1 MSSPGRSQL
10 HFEPFVHL
18 VDVTERSALVAWG
31 GFYLRPGDDGWAV
44 VDDDELPDGRT
55 SGGTIGVESA
65 PYGRATVDVFDDG
78 RLVAS
83 ASTVENNHVWIEGLE
98 PDHEYRYRVAVDD
111 AEWGV
116 GDRWDWQ
123 LGPAGGGLVPS
134 GRRYDLRLR
143 THPDADDDVPV
154 SVVAVGDYGVGIV
167 NGDDGR
173 RQLAVA
179 RTMERLAANRTV
191 RALVSLGDNIYH
203 GPEDQ
208 LAQTGAEDDDWYF
221 TFYEPYRYL
230 IDHLPLYPAAGNHD
244 GADEELN
251 DDRAQ
256 LADNFHLQSRFRRA
270 VDDGRA
276 SCDPGLFYRVSIGGL
291 LELVCVD
298 TTRGDEQGHHYFD
311 DEQHREWLDDT
322 FPTTSGRRAQWL
334 VPFAHHPAWCAG
346 PHHTGMVEQFH
357 GLIPRYERAGVRLVL
372 AGHEHNF
379 QHGEHRGLHH
389 VVAGAGAKLDTRRP
403 TRWAEA
409 QIDAWAA
416 QPHCVLVEAQPDR
429 LVVTPYGPP
438 PGPDGQP
445 VPLLAEGPDGD
456 IGPAAF
462 VITPDG
468 QSNAPSN

>member
-1 MSSPGRSQL
+1 VGTRGNVSGPRHGET

-31 GFYLRPGDDGWAV
+31 GFHLCRRDDGWSV

-55 SGGTIGVESA
+55 TGGTIGVESA

-83 ASTVENNHVWIEGLE
+83 ATTSERNHVWVEGLE
-98 PDHEYRYRVAVDD
+98 PDHGYRYRVTVDG
-111 AEWGV
+111 AEWAG
-116 GDRWDWQ
+116 GERCDWQ
-123 LGPAGGGLVPS
+123 LGPGGGGLAPS

-143 THPDADDDVPV
+143 THPDGDDDVPV
-154 SVVAVGDYGVGIV
+154 GVLAVGDYGVGIV

-179 RTMERLAANRTV
+179 RTMERVAAAGRV

-244 GADEELN
+244 GDEEELN

-256 LADNFHLQSRFRRA
+256 LADNFHLRSRFLRA
-270 VDDGRA
+270 VDEGRA
-276 SCDPGLFYRVSIGGL
+276 SCDPGLFYRVRIGGL

-298 TTRGDEQGHHYFD
+298 TTRGHEEGHHYFD
-311 DEQHREWLDDT
+311 DERHRGWLDET
-322 FPTTSGRRAQWL
+322 FAATDGPPGARWL
-334 VPFAHHPAWCAG
+334 LPFGHHPAWCAG
-346 PHHTGMVEQFH
+346 PHHTGMVEQLDA
-357 GLIPRYERAGVRLVL
+357 LIPRYERSGVRLVL

-379 QHGEHRGLHH
+379 QHGRHGALHH

-409 QIDAWAA
+409 GIEAWAA
-416 QPHCVLVEAQPDR
+416 APHCVLVEAHRDR
-429 LVVTPYGPP
+429 LVVAPFRPAGPE
-438 PGPDGQP
+438 GEP
-445 VPLLAEGPDGD
+445 VAMLAEGPDGD
-456 IGPAAF
+456 VRPAGF
-462 VITPDG
+462 VITAAG
-468 QSNAPSN
+468 

>member
-1 MSSPGRSQL
+1 MSSDRLGQL

-31 GFYLRPGDDGWAV
+31 GFYLRSGADGWRV

-65 PYGRATVDVFDDG
+65 PYGQATVDVFDDE
-78 RLVAS
+78 RQVAA
-83 ASTVENNHVWIEGLE
+83 ASTDERNHVWVEGLE
-98 PDHEYRYRVAVDD
+98 PDHEYRYRVTVDGAD
-111 AEWGV
+111 WGG
-116 GDRWDWQ
+116 GDNWDWQ
-123 LGPAGGGLVPS
+123 LGAGGGGLALS
-134 GRRYDLRLR
+134 GRRYDQRLR
-143 THPDADDDVPV
+143 THPRADDHVPV
-154 SVVAVGDYGVGIV
+154 AVLAVGDYGVGIV

-179 RTMERLAANRTV
+179 RTMERLAANRSV

-256 LADNFHLQSRFRRA
+256 LADNFHLESRFRGA
-270 VDDGRA
+270 AEEGRA
-276 SCDPGLFYRVSIGGL
+276 SCDPGLFYRVPIGGL
-291 LELVCVD
+291 LELVCID

-311 DEQHREWLDDT
+311 DERHQQWLDDT
-322 FPTTSGRRAQWL
+322 FPAKTRPAGQWL
-334 VPFAHHPAWCAG
+334 VPFGHHPAWCAG
-346 PHHTGMVEQFH
+346 PHHTGMVEQLD
-357 GLIPRYERAGVRLVL
+357 GLIPRYERAGVRLML

-379 QHGEHRGLHH
+379 QHGRHRAFARTPLVQLSPPNEPG
-389 VVAGAGAKLDTRRP
+389 RRQ
-403 TRWAEA
+403 RASA
-409 QIDAWAA
+409 VDA
-416 QPHCVLVEAQPDR
+416 
-429 LVVTPYGPP
+429 TS
-438 PGPDGQP
+438 
-445 VPLLAEGPDGD
+445 
-456 IGPAAF
+456 I
-462 VITPDG
+462 
-468 QSNAPSN
+468 APSYPAC